1 MLIQS
6 DYMLSSKLVAVKKS
20 PSHRQCSPARVS
32 SKQDSG
38 RARPEE
44 SVLYNH
50 KSGFIR
56 YAHTER

>member
-20 PSHRQCSPARVS
+20 PSYRQCRPARVS

-38 RARPEE
+38 SVGPEK
-44 SVLYNH
+44 SLLYKHNNR
-50 KSGFIR
+50 I
-56 YAHTER
+56 

>member
-38 RARPEE
+38 GAGPEKG
-44 SVLYNH
+44 VLYKHNNR
-50 KSGFIR
+50 I
-56 YAHTER
+56 